1 MILSAY
7 GCLRWG
13 WWVGLQHINA
23 YGVGGWV
30 GLKYQ
35 NAYGC
40 LRCVWVNG
48 SKISKCLRM
57 LTVVVGGGFGLTLT
71 QKNSNFYNL
80 DTEKVNNL
88 QLNTKSQLYPKKTTS
103 M

>member
-1 MILSAY
+1 
-7 GCLRWG
+7 
-13 WWVGLQHINA
+13 
-23 YGVGGWV
+23 
-30 GLKYQ
+30 
-35 NAYGC
+35 
-40 LRCVWVNG
+40 
-48 SKISKCLRM
+48 M
-57 LTVVVGGGFGLTLT
+57 LTVVAGGGFGLTLT

>member
-1 MILSAY
+1 MLTD
-7 GCLRWG
+7 
-13 WWVGLQHINA
+13 A

-40 LRCVWVNG
+40 LRCVWVGG

-57 LTVVVGGGFGLTLT
+57 LTVVAGGGFGLTLT
-71 QKNSNFYNL
+71 QNNSNFYNL